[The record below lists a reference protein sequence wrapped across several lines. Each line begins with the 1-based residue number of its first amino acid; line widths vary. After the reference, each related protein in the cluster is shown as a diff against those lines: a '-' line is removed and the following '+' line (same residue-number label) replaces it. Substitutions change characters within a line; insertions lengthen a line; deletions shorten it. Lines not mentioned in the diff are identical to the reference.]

1 MESETSPDSSGLRS
15 WNRKIRKVQETPRER
30 NDWSKR
36 SATQ

>member
-15 WNRKIRKVQETPRER
+15 WNGKIRKVRETPREG

>member
-15 WNRKIRKVQETPRER
+15 WNWKIRKVQETPRER
-30 NDWSKR
+30 NERSKR